1 MKFAH
6 IADTH
11 IRNLKYHYEYRA
23 VFEKLYEHLR
33 AEKVDY
39 IIHCGDI
46 AHTKTQISPEFVEMC
61 AKFLGNLA
69 DIAPTYVILGNHDGN
84 LKNSS
89 RQDALSPIAEAL
101 DHKNLHLLKNSG
113 ETELKDGFTL
123 NVLSVFDTDNWVKP
137 TPSDNRINI
146 ALYHGSVSGCQ
157 TDTGWTMDYGEND
170 ISIFDDHDYAF
181 LGDIHKTDQTLDKDG
196 RIRYPGSTVQQNHG
210 ETNDK
215 GFLVWDIE
223 DRDNFTCKH
232 IVLENPKPFVTIE
245 MTPKGRV
252 PKGTEVIEGA
262 RIRLVSNNNLP
273 LDRMRRAVDVVK
285 TRFKPESITFLNRAA
300 GERGSVEDLTDGL
313 QQEDLRDIAVQEEL
327 ISEYL
332 KDYQADDETLH
343 RVFAMNEKYNSKA
356 EENEEVARNVNW
368 KLTSLEWDNLF
379 NYGEGNKVDFTNLT
393 GIVGIFGK
401 NFSGK
406 SSIIDSF
413 LYTLFNST
421 SKNVRKNL
429 NIINQTKEAGRGRVS
444 IEIGNRE
451 YVIERD
457 SEKYVKRLKGV
468 ETTEAKTNTNFS
480 SVDHVMQEETSLNGL
495 TRADT
500 DKAIRKVFGGLDD
513 FLLTAM
519 SSQLGSLSFISEG
532 STRRKEIL
540 AKFLDLEIFD
550 KKFRMARD
558 DASDL
563 RGALKRLEQRDF
575 EAELIEA
582 RQLLFENEARSLKH
596 KNSCAKIKRKI
607 RKEEKKIVTLQT
619 SIDAVPEEPI
629 DIDKAV
635 GQRTQLRNALKLLGK
650 KNEKNQLQIEK
661 NNSFI
666 EKAKTFLRGFD
677 LDELEGKKQIETEK
691 KKVLDEFDRQ
701 LAEESRTLDIYQ
713 NRAKTLEGVPCGDK
727 FVTSC
732 KFIKDAYEA
741 SKLIEDLTNQVANL
755 QEQRDITERDII
767 SLDMKSVK
775 TYLEKYKKL
784 VDKKTASE
792 NDNVKLRLDIERNNN
807 QGLQVDNSLTACQE
821 AIDYYYHNKEAIENY
836 HELLKQRGVTEQAV
850 VDMHAALEECEAEML
865 ELYKI
870 HGSYEQ
876 SIVSLEEQQEE
887 LRQYR
892 EDYEAYDLYMKC
904 VHSNG
909 IAYDIIK
916 KKLPVINNEIAK
928 VLTNIVNFDVFLEDD
943 GRKLDIYI
951 KHPRYEPRPLEL
963 GSGAEKTI
971 SAMAIRL
978 ALLSVSSLPKGN
990 IFILDEP
997 GTALDEENMEGFVR
1011 ILDMVKG
1018 YFKTVLLISHL
1029 DSLKDCVDTQIVIDK
1044 QDGFAYINQ

>member
-11 IRNLKYHYEYRA
+11 IRNLKYHYEYKA

-89 RQDALSPIAEAL
+89 RQDALSPIAEAM

-113 ETELKDGFTL
+113 ETELKSGFIL
-123 NVLSVFDTDNWVKP
+123 NVLSVFDTDNWVTP
-137 TPSDNRINI
+137 TPGENRVNI

-170 ISIFDDHDYAF
+170 IGIFDNHDYAF
-181 LGDIHKTDQTLDKDG
+181 LGDIHKTDQTLDKEG

-215 GFLVWDIE
+215 GFLVWDIK
-223 DRDNFTCKH
+223 DRDDFTCKH

-252 PKGTEVIEGA
+252 PKGTDVAEGA

-273 LDRMRRAVDVVK
+273 LDRMRRAVDVVR

-368 KLTSLEWDNLF
+368 RLTSLEWDNLF
-379 NYGEGNKVDFTNLT
+379 NYGEGNKIDFTNLT

-457 SEKYVKRLKGV
+457 SEKYTKRLKGA
-468 ETTEAKTNTNFS
+468 ETTEAKTNANFL

-558 DASDL
+558 DAADL

-575 EAELIEA
+575 EAELKEA

-607 RKEEKKIVTLQT
+607 RKEEKKIVTLQV
-619 SIDAVPEEPI
+619 SIDAVPAEPI
-629 DIDKAV
+629 DIDKVV
-635 GQRTQLRNALKLLGK
+635 GHRTQLRDTLKLLGK
-650 KNEKNQLQIEK
+650 KNEKSQLQIEK

-666 EKAKTFLRGFD
+666 ERAKTFLRGFD
-677 LDELEGKKQIETEK
+677 PDELEGKRQIEAEK

-741 SKLIEDLTNQVANL
+741 SKLIENLTKEVVSL

-792 NDNVKLRLDIERNNN
+792 NDNVKLKLDIERNNN
-807 QGLQVDNSLTACQE
+807 QMLQVNNSLTACQGD
-821 AIDYYYHNKEAIENY
+821 IDYYYHNKEAIENY
-836 HELLKQRGVTEQAV
+836 HDLLKQREATEQSV
-850 VDMHAALEECEAEML
+850 EDTQGALEECEVEML

-876 SIVSLEEQQEE
+876 SIVSLEEQQGE

-951 KHPRYEPRPLEL
+951 KHPRFEPRPLEL

-997 GTALDEENMEGFVR
+997 GTSLDEENMEGFVR

-1044 QDGFAYINQ
+1044 QDGFAHINQ

>member
-137 TPSDNRINI
+137 TPDENRVNI

-170 ISIFDDHDYAF
+170 ISIFDNHDYAF
-181 LGDIHKTDQTLDKDG
+181 LGDIHKTDQTLDKEG

-215 GFLVWDIE
+215 GFLVWDIK
-223 DRDNFTCKH
+223 DRDDFTCKH

-252 PKGTEVIEGA
+252 PKGTDVAEGA

-368 KLTSLEWDNLF
+368 RLTSLEWDNLF
-379 NYGEGNKVDFTNLT
+379 NYGEGNKIDFTNLT

-457 SEKYVKRLKGV
+457 SEKYTKRLKGV
-468 ETTEAKTNTNFS
+468 ETTEAKTNTNFL

-558 DASDL
+558 DAADL

-575 EAELIEA
+575 ETELKEA

-607 RKEEKKIVTLQT
+607 RKEEKNIITLQA
-619 SIDAVPEEPI
+619 SIDAVPEDPI

-635 GQRTQLRNALKLLGK
+635 SHRTQLRDTLKLLAK
-650 KNEKNQLQIEK
+650 KNDKSQLQVEK

-666 EKAKTFLRGFD
+666 ERAKTFLRGFD
-677 LDELEGKKQIETEK
+677 IEELASKKELEVEK
-691 KKVLDEFDRQ
+691 KKFLDGIDRQ

-713 NRAKTLEGVPCGDK
+713 NRAKTLEGIPCGDK

-741 SKLIEDLTNQVANL
+741 SKLIEDLTKEVAIL

-775 TYLEKYKKL
+775 TYIKKYKKL

-792 NDNVKLRLDIERNNN
+792 NDNVKLKLDMERNNN
-807 QGLQVDNSLTACQE
+807 QMLQVNNNLTACQE
-821 AIDYYYHNKEAIENY
+821 DIDYYYHNKGAIENY
-836 HELLKQRGVTEQAV
+836 HELLKQRGVAEQSV
-850 VDMHAALEECEAEML
+850 TDMQSSLEECEAEML

-876 SIVSLEEQQEE
+876 AIVSLEEQQEE

-951 KHPRYEPRPLEL
+951 KHPRFEPRPLEL

>member
-11 IRNLKYHYEYRA
+11 IRNLKYHFEYRA

-137 TPSDNRINI
+137 TPSEDRVNI

-181 LGDIHKTDQTLDKDG
+181 LGDIHKTDQTLDKEG

-215 GFLVWDIE
+215 GFLVWDIK
-223 DRDNFTCKH
+223 DRDEFTCKH

-252 PKGTEVIEGA
+252 PKGTEVPEGA

-313 QQEDLRDIAVQEEL
+313 QQEDLRDLAVQEEL
-327 ISEYL
+327 ITEYL
-332 KDYQADDETLH
+332 KDYQADEDTLQ

-368 KLTSLEWDNLF
+368 RLTELEWDNLF
-379 NYGEGNKVDFTNLT
+379 NYSDGNKINFTNLS

-429 NIINQTKEAGRGRVS
+429 NIINQTKDFGRGKVT
-444 IEIGNRE
+444 IEIGNKE
-451 YVIERD
+451 YVVERE
-457 SEKYVKRLKGV
+457 SEKYIKKLKGV
-468 ETTEAKTNTNFS
+468 ETQEAKTNTDFK
-480 SVDHVMQEETSLNGL
+480 SVDQVLQEEVSLNGL

-500 DKAIRKVFGGLDD
+500 DKAIRKVFGSMDD

-563 RGALKRLEQRDF
+563 RGALKRLEERDF
-575 EAELIEA
+575 DTEIKEA
-582 RQLLFENEARSLKH
+582 RDLLFENEAKSLKH
-596 KNSCAKIKRKI
+596 KNFCAKIKRTI
-607 RKEEKKIVTLQT
+607 RKEEKKIVALQKD
-619 SIDAVPEEPI
+619 IDAVPEDPI
-629 DIDKAV
+629 DIDEATK
-635 GQRTQLRNALKLLGK
+635 QRTQLRDTLKLLK
-650 KNEKNQLQIEK
+650 TKNEKNQVQIEK

-666 EKAKTFLRGFD
+666 EKAKTFLRDFD
-677 LDELEGKKQIETEK
+677 VEELEQKKTIEKAK
-691 KKVLDEFDRQ
+691 KKELDEFDKQ
-701 LAEESRTLDIYQ
+701 LTKESRTLDLYQ
-713 NRAKTLEGVPCGDK
+713 NRAKTLEGIPCGDK

-741 SKLIEDLTNQVANL
+741 SKVIDKLTEEVATL
-755 QEQRDITERDII
+755 QEQRDATEQDIV

-775 TYLEKYKKL
+775 TYLEKHKKL
-784 VDKKTASE
+784 LDKKTKSE
-792 NDNVKLRLDIERNNN
+792 NENVRLKLDTERNNN
-807 QGLQVDNSLTACQE
+807 QILQVNNNLNTCQE
-821 AIDYYYHNKEAIENY
+821 NIDYYYHNKEAIENY
-836 HELLKQRGVTEQAV
+836 HELLKQKKVLEEGIEEKQVS
-850 VDMHAALEECEAEML
+850 LEECEAEVL

-876 SIVSLEEQQEE
+876 AIVSLEEQQEE
-887 LRQYR
+887 MFRCR

-904 VHSNG
+904 MHSNG

-978 ALLSVSSLPKGN
+978 ALLNVSSLPKGN

-997 GTALDEENMEGFVR
+997 GTALDEDNMEGFIR
-1011 ILDMVKG
+1011 ILDMVKD